1 MLKIVIAILF
11 FIIGLFGCE
20 YFSHY
25 HGTLIPMPGLWLFV
39 SLVFIAIAARLL
51 YSFQKS
57 FVKKI
62 SSLPPQLKQLKQTGQ
77 RIAVNLDDCDFKLN
91 NYTDEVVSD
100 SFSREAM
107 FNTMVPEGSNYAAV
121 PVSQTAFIY
130 IEKNGDKQNKYISQA
145 FPMDETTLKYH
156 IMTGH
161 MILYIDRQDRSKYIF
176 ELNS

>member
-1 MLKIVIAILF
+1 
-11 FIIGLFGCE
+11 
-20 YFSHY
+20 
-25 HGTLIPMPGLWLFV
+25 
-39 SLVFIAIAARLL
+39 
-51 YSFQKS
+51 
-57 FVKKI
+57 
-62 SSLPPQLKQLKQTGQ
+62 LKQTGQ
-77 RIAVNLDDCDFKLN
+77 RIAVNLDDCVFKLN

-107 FNTMVPEGSNYAAV
+107 FNTMVPERSNYAAV

-161 MILYIDRQDRSKYIF
+161 MILYIDRQDKSKYIF
-176 ELNS
+176 ELKS